1 MQELVT
7 RQSKIPRVAQHIL
20 FWAGYVFFYTM
31 LWGTMYDN
39 HWLEFRSQ
47 LVSLPIKL
55 LATYITI
62 YYLTPKFLLSGR
74 YYIFFILLA
83 VILLFCGFFQL
94 LITKYIEQP
103 WLYPKE
109 NWDIPLFYP
118 AKIVKY
124 ANGIYPVVAIATLVK
139 FFRYWYKN
147 QQTTQQLAQEK
158 LEAELKFL
166 KAQIHPHFLFNTLNN
181 VYALTLKKSDN
192 APEMVLKLSDLLNYM
207 LYECNA
213 AKVLLKKEIVLV
225 ENYLALEKLR
235 YGERLDASFNVMGTI
250 SNEQIAPLLILPFV
264 ENSFKH
270 GVSGSTGES
279 WVSIDLQVKND
290 EMTLKVENSKGSGN
304 GKDEQNYKAGI
315 GLNNV
320 RRRLE
325 LLYEDAHEL
334 KILDTEDSYLVVL
347 KLKLI

>member
-7 RQSKIPRVAQHIL
+7 SKRKIPRIAQHIL
-20 FWAGYVFFYTM
+20 FWSGYVFFYTM

-62 YYLTPKFLLSGR
+62 YYLTPKFLLKGR
-74 YYIFFILLA
+74 YYIFFAFLGVVLLTS
-83 VILLFCGFFQL
+83 GFLQL
-94 LITKYIEQP
+94 MNAKFIEQP
-103 WLYPKE
+103 WLYPTE
-109 NWDIPLFYP
+109 NWNLPLFYP
-118 AKIVKY
+118 AKIFKY
-124 ANGIYPVVAIATLVK
+124 ANGVYPVVAIATLVK

-181 VYALTLKKSDN
+181 VYALTLKKSDD

-213 AKVLLKKEIVLV
+213 EKVALKKEIVLV
-225 ENYLALEKLR
+225 ENYLTLEKIR
-235 YGERLDASFNVMGTI
+235 YGERLDASFNVTGTV
-250 SNEQIAPLLILPFV
+250 SSQQIAPLLILPFV

-270 GVSGSTGES
+270 GVSGATGEA
-279 WVSIDLQVKND
+279 WVSIDLELKNE
-290 EMTLKVENSKGSGN
+290 EMILKVENSKGSGN

-315 GLNNV
+315 GLRNV
-320 RRRLE
+320 QRRLE
-325 LLYEDAHEL
+325 LLYEDAHDL